1 MAIIYCPIICFDNFI
16 EYVAFMITKW
26 LVLITSPCAPL
37 MIDSL
42 TVEEMYMLFI
52 HFVIHSYINGRSLIC
67 ADIIQVMLN
76 EIYPKQ
82 RHSAIPGIYFIIK
95 RTCKDYNEFVLS
107 FLLIY
112 VNHGAILPCIS
123 VTSHFPDMDTS
134 AVIKCS
140 WNPDLIWT
148 SAPEMK
154 YHGCMLSSGFIGKGS
169 VDFPICLLNF
179 TNLGLVS
186 CKPLV
191 DCCEFGFSACKHEI

>member
-82 RHSAIPGIYFIIK
+82 RHSATPGIYFIIK
-95 RTCKDYNEFVLS
+95 RTCKDYEFVLS
-107 FLLIY
+107 FLMIY

-140 WNPDLIWT
+140 WNPDLICT
-148 SAPEMK
+148 TAPEMNT
-154 YHGCMLSSGFIGKGS
+154 MS
-169 VDFPICLLNF
+169 VCYLQVLL
-179 TNLGLVS
+179 GR
-186 CKPLV
+186 
-191 DCCEFGFSACKHEI
+191 GR